1 MGPTRL
7 FDFAYHQLK
16 YYPLEK
22 MFTSRLAG
30 VWNSYSTQEFVDGM
44 NAASR
49 ALLAAGI
56 KPGDKIALITDANR
70 AEWNMMDNAILQIG
84 AIDVPIYPTMTE
96 QDYEYILN
104 HSESKLVFVS
114 NQDIAE
120 KVSRIKDKVPMLQ
133 ALYTFEKVEG
143 FEHWKNW
150 LEAGKSVDQSQ
161 VDALAAQVKEEDL
174 ATIIYTSGTTGLPK
188 GVMLNHRNIASNV
201 RDCEGRLPNLE
212 KGKSRCLSFLP
223 CCHIYERM
231 LHYLYVYNGVSIY
244 LTGMEAIKDDL
255 NMAQPHIFT
264 AVPRLLEKVYDG
276 IVAKGLENTGIKKKL
291 FQWALGLALKWEPE
305 GANGAWYEF
314 QLSIARKLVFSK
326 VKKALGLSQIGAIAS
341 GSAALQSRL
350 ARFYNGAG
358 IAVKEGYGL
367 TETSPVISVNSL
379 REPNMLRIG
388 SVGKPIPNV
397 EVKIA
402 EDGEVLCKGPNVMMG
417 YYKAPE
423 LTAEVLKDGW
433 FHTGDIGE
441 IRDGFLAITD
451 RKKEMFKTSGGK
463 YVAPQ
468 VIENAMKESLY
479 IEQCMVIGDGQ
490 KFPAVLIV
498 PDFVLLAQWAEKNKL
513 GKLSNDE
520 LRNHPKVKELYHEEI
535 EKRNGRFG
543 KWEQVKAF
551 RLLAAP
557 FAIDKGEITPTL
569 KLKRKAIMQNNAS
582 LVEEIYAD

>member
-16 YYPLEK
+16 YFPLEK

-30 VWNSYSTQEFVDGM
+30 EWTSYSTQQFVDTM
-44 NAASR
+44 NMASR
-49 ALLAAGI
+49 ALVAQGI
-56 KPGDKIALITDANR
+56 QPGDKIALITDANR
-70 AEWNMMDNAILQIG
+70 AEWNMMDNAILQVG

-114 NQDIAE
+114 NKELAE

-133 ALYTFEKVEG
+133 EIYTFEKVDG
-143 FEHWKNW
+143 FTHWKKW
-150 LEAGKSVDQSQ
+150 MESGSAIPQSQ
-161 VDALAAQVKEEDL
+161 VDALAAKVKEEDL

-201 RDCEGRLPNLE
+201 HDCEGRLPHLE

-231 LHYLYVYNGVSIY
+231 LHYLYVFNGVSIY
-244 LTGMEAIKDDL
+244 LTGMDAIKDDL
-255 NMAQPHIFT
+255 NMAQPHMFT

-314 QLSIARKLVFSK
+314 QLGIARKLVFSK
-326 VKKALGLSQIGAIAS
+326 VKKALGLSEIGAIAS

-379 REPNMLRIG
+379 REPHMLRIG
-388 SVGKPIPNV
+388 TVGKPIPNV

-417 YYKAPE
+417 YYKAPD
-423 LTAEVLKDGW
+423 LTAEVLRDGW

-468 VIENAMKESLY
+468 VIENALKESLY

-490 KFPAVLIV
+490 KFPAALIV
-498 PDFVLLAQWAEKNKL
+498 PDFVLLAQWADKHKL
-513 GKLSNDE
+513 GKLTNDE
-520 LRNHPKVKELYHEEI
+520 LRKHPKVKELYHDEI
-535 EKRNGRFG
+535 EKRNARFG

-551 RLLAAP
+551 RLLEAP

-569 KLKRKAIMQNNAS
+569 KLKRKAIMQNNAA
-582 LVEEIYAD
+582 LVQEIYAD